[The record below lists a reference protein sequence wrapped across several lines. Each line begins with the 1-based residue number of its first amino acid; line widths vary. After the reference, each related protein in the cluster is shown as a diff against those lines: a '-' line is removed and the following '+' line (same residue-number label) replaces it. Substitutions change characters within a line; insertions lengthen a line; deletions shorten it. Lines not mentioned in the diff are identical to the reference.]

1 MMVLTLPLKG
11 QHGVGVGDSVPKMVG
26 EEDGESTFSPTN
38 LLKDYLNV
46 EKIPQNNFWTLAED
60 TRHPER

>member
-26 EEDGESTFSPTN
+26 EEDGEYSKLKEVRM
-38 LLKDYLNV
+38 LLIQVLWHEN
-46 EKIPQNNFWTLAED
+46 I
-60 TRHPER
+60 